1 MSALLGDPQ
10 HVHQMLATWK
20 RDIPSKRR
28 REWAD
33 FEVPWDDLET
43 TALLS
48 GANFQQRAFEP
59 VRVYIL
65 RRESWVYVYLVRTES
80 AAAGSMIAVCHD
92 ARSYDKPFWQCCS
105 SQWLPAQAVLIGL
118 DASREDRIV
127 ITQLIDVS
135 IYGEG
140 GGTMSQRVTGHKSWS
155 SNRLFGK
162 KWQVLLPQR
171 RTPPSSACEDQAQ
184 PAEPGQD
191 NSAVLQPAPKRAKL
205 SPSPQPG
212 EPARAKRDRD
222 DDDDND
228 VVVAPAPK
236 RVKLLPAVPAEPVQR
251 LSPVQTAFVSAV
263 REFPGLSTKR
273 LLERCAA
280 LRLAAAGETIADKSR
295 RLNSIGGDVSQL
307 VGMQVIRDKGGR
319 KWELP

>member
-1 MSALLGDPQ
+1 MSGLLGDPR
-10 HVHQMLATWK
+10 HVHRMLVTW
-20 RDIPSKRR
+20 RRNISIKRR
-28 REWAD
+28 KEWAD
-33 FEVPWDDLET
+33 FEVPSDELET
-43 TALLS
+43 TALLW

-59 VRVYIL
+59 VKVYIL
-65 RRESWVYVYLVRTES
+65 RHESWVYVYLVRTES

-92 ARSYDKPFWQCCS
+92 ACDYEKPFWQCCS
-105 SQWLPAQAVLIGL
+105 SQWLPAQAVLIGP
-118 DASREDRIV
+118 DASHKDRID

-171 RTPPSSACEDQAQ
+171 RTPPSSACEDKAQ

-191 NSAVLQPAPKRAKL
+191 NSAVFKPVPERAKL
-205 SPSPQPG
+205 SPSPQ
-212 EPARAKRDRD
+212 PARAKRDRD
-222 DDDDND
+222 DDDDD
-228 VVVAPAPK
+228 VVVAPALK
-236 RVKLLPAVPAEPVQR
+236 RAKLSPAVPAEPVQQ

-319 KWELP
+319 KWEMP